1 MKRVAYLLTSRKG
14 LPAFVYEELKAAH
27 NFEDISVTPYIFRRG
42 KGPYMP
48 EPEWGAKYV
57 TLVSLITGFL
67 FLIPTPWKLL
77 KLIKESIIQGLIIDA
92 IIAIG
97 MYRSV
102 KNQSIKH
109 VIAFEGL
116 HGLRIA
122 YILKLLLPELIVSV
136 IVHAEMIRLE
146 GKKLRVTRRILES
159 VERIVSPTELNC
171 HRIAEKFQYP
181 ISKIHFNRMSVNTSS
196 YKRSE
201 KFRILIVGFWAER
214 KGHETLFKAIQLLDT
229 ETIEVHVIGG
239 DVWGG
244 EGFDVKAYVEKNGL
258 QHVIKLHGKVND
270 DTKKYFLNTCDLFV
284 LPCRTPKS
292 GIIEGLPVSL
302 MEAMSFSKPVLST
315 FHSATRSLKHSE
327 IRKKQ
332 ELIGM
337 LRILISSKE
346 KRTQSRSS
354 LTGPMSL
361 VCSSECQST
370 SFSKAPRC

>member
-1 MKRVAYLLTSRKG
+1 MKRIAYLLTSRKG
-14 LPAFVYEELKAAH
+14 LPAFVYEELKTAQK
-27 NFEDISVTPYIFRRG
+27 FDDISVTPYIFRRG

-57 TLVSLITGFL
+57 TLPSLARGFL
-67 FLIPTPWKLL
+67 FLILTPWKLL
-77 KLIKESIIQGLIIDA
+77 KVILKSIWSGLLIDA

-97 MYRSV
+97 MYKSV
-102 KNQSIKH
+102 KKQSISH

-122 YILKLLLPELIVSV
+122 YVLKLLLPELTVSA

-146 GKKLRVTRRILES
+146 GKKLQVTKRILNS
-159 VERIVSPTELNC
+159 VESIVSPTELNR

-181 ISKIHFNRMSVNTSS
+181 ISKIQFNRMSVNTAS
-196 YKRSE
+196 YKRST

-214 KGHETLFKAIQLLDT
+214 KGHETLFKAIQLLDM

-244 EGFDVKAYVEKNGL
+244 EGFDVKAYVEKNSL
-258 QHVIKLHGKVND
+258 ECVIKLHGKVND

-284 LPCRTPKS
+284 LPCKTPKS

-315 FHSATRSLKHSE
+315 FHSGIPELLPEYALIRENDYETLALK
-327 IRKKQ
+327 INT
-332 ELIGM
+332 LINDQSMCDEWGKVNR
-337 LRILISSKE
+337 RIIEERYSNN
-346 KRTQSRSS
+346 
-354 LTGPMSL
+354 
-361 VCSSECQST
+361 VY
-370 SFSKAPRC
+370 SFFMNS